1 MEWPSGSYSSA
12 HRAPQ
17 ASMDAMPFGR
27 LCHQWRIKS
36 FYLIHEDEVIFPAPR
51 ILDRKSRKTY
61 EAPTSTAS
69 SGWQC
74 SRLTSTTSFGWQC
87 SPPDLNRKCQIT
99 VGTNGPQH
107 TTDNTQP
114 HNVTTSTQYT
124 ATTTNKKTQTN
135 KLLYFEIPHPQR
147 IGFHKR
153 KAVRREKD
161 SLLKT
166 KPHIE
171 YLLVRFLNFDI
182 LMPGNPAS
190 LPSQLVVDM
199 LWNWYLGAL
208 W

>member
-1 MEWPSGSYSSA
+1 MFATVLLQSGLN
-12 HRAPQ
+12 PVF
-17 ASMDAMPFGR
+17 DVFDNPFKAR
-27 LCHQWRIKS
+27 RCT
-36 FYLIHEDEVIFPAPR
+36 V
-51 ILDRKSRKTY
+51 
-61 EAPTSTAS
+61 
-69 SGWQC
+69 
-74 SRLTSTTSFGWQC
+74 
-87 SPPDLNRKCQIT
+87 PPE
-99 VGTNGPQH
+99 
-107 TTDNTQP
+107 
-114 HNVTTSTQYT
+114 
-124 ATTTNKKTQTN
+124 
-135 KLLYFEIPHPQR
+135 LLYFEIPHPQR
-147 IGFHKR
+147 IGLHKR

>member
-1 MEWPSGSYSSA
+1 MKASPNFTSKA
-12 HRAPQ
+12 KQ
-17 ASMDAMPFGR
+17 AQANARLFLAQKLTSMSESEMP
-27 LCHQWRIKS
+27 
-36 FYLIHEDEVIFPAPR
+36 
-51 ILDRKSRKTY
+51 RKRHAELTTKRDMRSSRKTKH
-61 EAPTSTAS
+61 EHHV
-69 SGWQC
+69 
-74 SRLTSTTSFGWQC
+74 
-87 SPPDLNRKCQIT
+87 PPLNFSHPR
-99 VGTNGPQH
+99 
-107 TTDNTQP
+107 
-114 HNVTTSTQYT
+114 
-124 ATTTNKKTQTN
+124 

-147 IGFHKR
+147 IGLHKR

>member
-1 MEWPSGSYSSA
+1 
-12 HRAPQ
+12 
-17 ASMDAMPFGR
+17 MDQHFIALPGR
-27 LCHQWRIKS
+27 
-36 FYLIHEDEVIFPAPR
+36 YLDDQPR
-51 ILDRKSRKTY
+51 G
-61 EAPTSTAS
+61 PTE
-69 SGWQC
+69 GDPGGRRQ
-74 SRLTSTTSFGWQC
+74 
-87 SPPDLNRKCQIT
+87 K
-99 VGTNGPQH
+99 
-107 TTDNTQP
+107 
-114 HNVTTSTQYT
+114 
-124 ATTTNKKTQTN
+124 

-147 IGFHKR
+147 IGLRKR

-161 SLLKT
+161 SLLKA

>member
-1 MEWPSGSYSSA
+1 MSAASLFSS
-12 HRAPQ
+12 PLL
-17 ASMDAMPFGR
+17 SSP
-27 LCHQWRIKS
+27 LLS
-36 FYLIHEDEVIFPAPR
+36 LFPA
-51 ILDRKSRKTY
+51 
-61 EAPTSTAS
+61 
-69 SGWQC
+69 
-74 SRLTSTTSFGWQC
+74 
-87 SPPDLNRKCQIT
+87 
-99 VGTNGPQH
+99 GPQPPVP
-107 TTDNTQP
+107 DVNREAEDMP
-114 HNVTTSTQYT
+114 ERMSERC
-124 ATTTNKKTQTN
+124 AR

-147 IGFHKR
+147 IGLHKR